1 MIRIVMLVAVAAAF
15 WRKVSR
21 KRRYALGVF
30 ATAFLGMGGAIIGG
44 IAGDQVVGGDGL
56 ERDAAAGGGAVALA
70 ILLVFGAELLAR
82 QRKGWPLFGPA
93 PPPPP
98 RRLPLRRRK
107 KA

>member
-1 MIRIVMLVAVAAAF
+1 MLVAIAAAF

-44 IAGDQVVGGDGL
+44 IAGDQIVGGDGL
-56 ERDAAAGGGAVALA
+56 DRDLAAGGGAVALA
-70 ILLVFGAELLAR
+70 VVLVFGGELLAR

-93 PPPPP
+93 PAPPP
-98 RRLPLRRRK
+98 RKFARRRK
-107 KA
+107 AG

>member
-1 MIRIVMLVAVAAAF
+1 MIRVVMLVAIAAAF

-30 ATAFLGMGGAIIGG
+30 ATAFLGMGGAILGG
-44 IAGDQVVGGDGL
+44 IAGDQIVGGDGL
-56 ERDAAAGGGAVALA
+56 ARDAAAGGGAVAA
-70 ILLVFGAELLAR
+70 AVLLVLAGELFAR

-98 RRLPLRRRK
+98 RRLPIRRRK
-107 KA
+107 RA